1 MSTQISELA
10 GVLLDENA
18 ELSLEELCR
27 ACGVER
33 VVLVE
38 MVQEGLLEPVDMRL
52 APWRFQGQALR
63 RARTALRLRQDLDVN
78 FAGTAMVL
86 DLLDEIERLETR
98 LRRLEG
104 RFE

>member
-1 MSTQISELA
+1 MSTQLTVLA

-18 ELSLEELCR
+18 ELSLEDLCR

-33 VVLVE
+33 MVLLE
-38 MVQEGLLEPVDMRL
+38 MVQEGLLEPVDVRL
-52 APWRFQGQALR
+52 APWRFQGDALR
-63 RARTALRLRQDLDVN
+63 RARTALRLRRDLEVN
-78 FAGTAMVL
+78 FAGIAMIL
-86 DLLDEIERLETR
+86 DLLDEIDDLETR

>member
-1 MSTQISELA
+1 MSTQLSVLA
-10 GVLLDENA
+10 GVLLDENTD
-18 ELSLEELCR
+18 LSLEDLCR
-27 ACGVER
+27 VCGVER

-38 MVQEGLLEPVDMRL
+38 MVQEGLLEPVDMRRM
-52 APWRFQGQALR
+52 PWRFQGQALR
-63 RARTALRLRQDLDVN
+63 RARTALRLRRDLEVN

-104 RFE
+104 RFD

>member
-1 MSTQISELA
+1 MSTQLTVLA

-18 ELSLEELCR
+18 ELSLEDLSR

-33 VVLVE
+33 MVLVE
-38 MVQEGLLEPVDMRL
+38 MVQEGLLEPVDVRL
-52 APWRFQGQALR
+52 APWRFQGDALR
-63 RARTALRLRQDLDVN
+63 RARTALRLRRDLEVN
-78 FAGTAMVL
+78 FAGIAMIL
-86 DLLDEIERLETR
+86 DLLDEIDNLETR

>member
-1 MSTQISELA
+1 MSTQLTVLA

-18 ELSLEELCR
+18 ELSLEDLCR

-33 VVLVE
+33 MVLVE
-38 MVQEGLLEPVDMRL
+38 MVQEGLLEPVDVRL
-52 APWRFQGQALR
+52 APWRFQGDALR
-63 RARTALRLRQDLDVN
+63 RARTALRLRRDLEVN
-78 FAGTAMVL
+78 FAGIAMIL
-86 DLLDEIERLETR
+86 DLLDEIDDLETR